1 MSDDVAWTSLSISPQ
16 HQHSSHAVMLA
27 LHSGSCNTLQCRTKC
42 KKLTLHSKNV
52 LPELVHTV
60 SRSKLGVS
68 DRAVACGRSSHL
80 PVDEFQM
87 KVCHKVIAFK

>member
-1 MSDDVAWTSLSISPQ
+1 MMTLLGPLYLSHLNTNTQ
-16 HQHSSHAVMLA
+16 VMQ
-27 LHSGSCNTLQCRTKC
+27 SCWHYTLGKPLQCRTKC

-80 PVDEFQM
+80 TVDEFQM